1 MLKVFAFMLLLSAPL
16 VTCAADPTG
25 TNTGKASDVVA
36 ATAGAPT
43 LQELA
48 AEVGHAKVA
57 SNFVW
62 VLLAG
67 FLVMFMQA
75 GFAFC
80 ETGFTRAKNAA
91 HTMAMNVMV
100 YGIGL
105 LGYWA
110 CGYALQ
116 MGGVGGV
123 AALGGTAPLAS
134 EYTIT
139 IAGHSFGLFGT
150 MGFFLGGEAYDVGVF
165 ALFMFSMVFMD
176 TAATIPTG
184 ALAER
189 WKWGSFVVYALFMS
203 MLIYP
208 IFGNWVW
215 GGGWLS
221 QLGKEF
227 GLGHGHV
234 DFAGSS
240 VVHLVGGVAA
250 FAGARILGP
259 RIGKYDPD
267 GKVNAIPGHDMPMAI
282 LGVLIL
288 AFGWFGFN
296 AGSTLSGGDLRI
308 AVVAV
313 NTMLAS
319 AAGAVSAM
327 IAITRLRGKPDLSFM
342 ANGMLAGLVAVTAPC
357 AFVNS
362 TGAVLIG
369 LIAGVL
375 LVGATIFVEHRM
387 KIDDPVG
394 AISVH
399 GVNGAWGVIAVGL
412 FADGTYGEGLNGVS
426 GGVRGL
432 LYGGG
437 SGQLTA
443 EVIGAVVCIAFTFT
457 AFHLFFKAVGYLIG
471 NRVSAAVELEGLD
484 MAEVGVLAYP
494 EFMPPITP
502 QAPSVV
508 ITEPEMAPI
517 AASAPVPILSEGLA
531 VAKANAG

>member
-1 MLKVFAFMLLLSAPL
+1 MLE
-16 VTCAADPTG
+16 T
-25 TNTGKASDVVA
+25 
-36 ATAGAPT
+36 PT
-43 LQELA
+43 LQNLA
-48 AEVGHAKVA
+48 AEVAQTKIA
-57 SNFVW
+57 NNFVW
-62 VLLAG
+62 ILLAG

-91 HTMAMNVMV
+91 HTMAMNIMV

-116 MGGVGGV
+116 MGGVGGI
-123 AALGGTAPLAS
+123 AALGNTAVVGS

-139 IAGHSFGLFGT
+139 IAGHTLGLFGT
-150 MGFFLGGEAYDVGVF
+150 KGFFLSGDAYDVGVF
-165 ALFMFSMVFMD
+165 ALFLFSMVFMD

-184 ALAER
+184 AMAER
-189 WKWGSFVVYALFMS
+189 WKWGSFVVYSLFMS

-221 QLGKEF
+221 QLGTEF
-227 GLGHGHV
+227 GWGHGHV

-250 FAGARILGP
+250 FVGARTLGP
-259 RIGKYDPD
+259 RIGKYEKN
-267 GKVNAIPGHDMPMAI
+267 GRVNTIPGHDIPMAI

-319 AAGAVSAM
+319 AAGAVAAM
-327 IAITRLRGKPDLSFM
+327 VAITQLRGKPDLSFM
-342 ANGMLAGLVAVTAPC
+342 ANGMLAGLVAITAPC

-387 KIDDPVG
+387 RIDDPVG

-399 GVNGAWGVIAVGL
+399 GINGAWGVIAVGL
-412 FADGTYGEGLNGVS
+412 FADGTYGAGLNGVA

-432 LYGGG
+432 FYGGG
-437 SGQLTA
+437 WGQLTA
-443 EVIGAVVCIAFTFT
+443 EIVGAVVCIAFTFT
-457 AFHLFFKAVGYLIG
+457 AFHFFFKVVGYLIG
-471 NRVSAAVELEGLD
+471 NRVSTAVELEGLD
-484 MAEVGVLAYP
+484 MSEVGVLAYP
-494 EFMPPITP
+494 EFLPPVP
-502 QAPSVV
+502 QVATTQPEVV
-508 ITEPEMAPI
+508 PV
-517 AASAPVPILSEGLA
+517 AATSPVPILADTLT
-531 VAKANAG
+531 VAEANAG

>member
-1 MLKVFAFMLLLSAPL
+1 MLNLPVLTFVFVLAG
-16 VTCAADPTG
+16 DPT
-25 TNTGKASDVVA
+25 
-36 ATAGAPT
+36 PT
-43 LQELA
+43 LQDLA
-48 AEVGHAKVA
+48 AEVGHGKIAG
-57 SNFVW
+57 NFVW
-62 VLLAG
+62 VLLAA

-91 HTMAMNVMV
+91 HTMAMNMMV

-105 LGYWA
+105 LGYWV
-110 CGYALQ
+110 CGFALQ
-116 MGGVGGV
+116 MGGVGSI
-123 AALGGTAPLAS
+123 AALGGTASLAS

-150 MGFFLGGEAYDVGVF
+150 NGFFLSGDAYDVSVF
-165 ALFMFSMVFMD
+165 ALFIFSMVFMD

-184 ALAER
+184 AMAER
-189 WKWGSFVVYALFMS
+189 WKWGSFVVYSLFMS

-259 RIGKYDPD
+259 RIGKYEKN
-267 GKVNAIPGHDMPMAI
+267 GRVNTIPGHDIPMAI

-319 AAGAVSAM
+319 AAGAVAAM
-327 IAITRLRGKPDLSFM
+327 VAITSLRGKPDLSFM

-375 LVGATIFVEHRM
+375 LVGATIFVEHRL

-412 FADGTYGEGLNGVS
+412 FADGTYGGGLNGVA
-426 GGVRGL
+426 GGVRGIF
-432 LYGGG
+432 YGGG
-437 SGQLTA
+437 LGQLTA
-443 EVIGAVVCIAFTFT
+443 EIIGAVVCIAFTFT
-457 AFHLFFKAVGYLIG
+457 AFHLFFKVVGYLIG
-471 NRVSAAVELEGLD
+471 NRVSAAVEMEGLD

-494 EFMPPITP
+494 EFLPATPTITTTQP
-502 QAPSVV
+502 EVV
-508 ITEPEMAPI
+508 PVVAT
-517 AASAPVPILSEGLA
+517 SPVPLVSEGLA
-531 VAKANAG
+531 IAKANAG